1 MDLHDRRRM
10 RQRRKER
17 STRMAIVAI
26 AVCTMITF
34 PLMMIPV
41 GMRESTPAGVLV
53 GRAYADAYPYSDQ
66 EEESG
71 IEEWAIVPAETTPNT
86 DPSVNPDDPEVTG
99 DPENPDTTLPPEPT
113 KGPEKIID
121 PETGMELIVI
131 GEGQTV
137 NATYID
143 DYEQK
148 EKKYADVMT
157 AQVIQTYDSSDL
169 PIEMLDTSAFTPVE
183 EELYIKTTNTQL
195 KEIPNMDSTTIANID
210 RSAEVLR
217 IAVGDTWSLIRT
229 ADGVEG
235 YVLSASLSKEMV
247 FNEIDRDV
255 WVNTNDLRL
264 RSEPNTECE
273 IIKYLDRWTHL
284 HCSGIAANQW
294 YQVELDDGTRGYV
307 YVSYTTTKPPPTP
320 TPKPTPKPKKSG
332 GGGGG
337 GGGGSSSNYTP
348 PKITGVN
355 GESIINIAESMLG
368 VDYVWCG
375 ESRSGVD
382 CSGLV
387 VYCYRQVGLSLP
399 HQSNSLRYTGDG
411 VSRSDIQIGDVI
423 VYDLKGGDGIADHVA
438 LYAGG
443 GSVIHASSS
452 RDSVVYG
459 SLDMGTILTIRR
471 IIAS

>member
-1 MDLHDRRRM
+1 
-10 RQRRKER
+10 
-17 STRMAIVAI
+17 MAIVVI

-53 GRAYADAYPYSDQ
+53 GRAYADAYPYDDQ
-66 EEESG
+66 EGEAT
-71 IEEWAIVPAETTPNT
+71 IEDWAIVPVGNQEIEPT
-86 DPSVNPDDPEVTG
+86 VEPDDPDLLEPTIA
-99 DPENPDTTLPPEPT
+99 PEPT

-121 PETGMELIVI
+121 PETGMELIVL
-131 GEGQTV
+131 GEGEMV
-137 NATYID
+137 GASYID
-143 DYEQK
+143 DYEQQD
-148 EKKYADVMT
+148 KKYADVMT
-157 AQVIQTYDSSDL
+157 AQVVQTYDSSDL

-210 RSAEVLR
+210 RSAEVVR

-229 ADGVEG
+229 ADGIEG

-273 IIKYLDRWTHL
+273 VIRYLDRWTHL

-294 YQVELDDGTRGYV
+294 YQVELDDGTHGYV

-332 GGGGG
+332 GGSSGGG
-337 GGGGSSSNYTP
+337 GGSSNYTP

-368 VDYVWCG
+368 VDYDWCG

-387 VYCYRQVGLSLP
+387 VYCYRQVGISVP
-399 HQSNSLRYTGDG
+399 HQSNSIRYVGAG
-411 VSRSDIQIGDVI
+411 VSRSDIQIGDVV
-423 VYDLKGGDGIADHVA
+423 VYDLRGGDGVADHVA

-452 RDSVVYG
+452 KDAVVYG
-459 SLDMGTILTIRR
+459 NLDMGTILTIRR
-471 IIAS
+471 FIG

>member
-1 MDLHDRRRM
+1 
-10 RQRRKER
+10 
-17 STRMAIVAI
+17 
-26 AVCTMITF
+26 
-34 PLMMIPV
+34 
-41 GMRESTPAGVLV
+41 
-53 GRAYADAYPYSDQ
+53 
-66 EEESG
+66 
-71 IEEWAIVPAETTPNT
+71 
-86 DPSVNPDDPEVTG
+86 
-99 DPENPDTTLPPEPT
+99 
-113 KGPEKIID
+113 
-121 PETGMELIVI
+121 
-131 GEGQTV
+131 
-137 NATYID
+137 
-143 DYEQK
+143 
-148 EKKYADVMT
+148 
-157 AQVIQTYDSSDL
+157 
-169 PIEMLDTSAFTPVE
+169 
-183 EELYIKTTNTQL
+183 
-195 KEIPNMDSTTIANID
+195 
-210 RSAEVLR
+210 
-217 IAVGDTWSLIRT
+217 
-229 ADGVEG
+229 VEG